1 MCVTFNL
8 QTHVKRIFVGG
19 LSSDTEEEDL
29 RTYFE
34 QFGDVSRGRGGG
46 GGGGGGGRERGR
58 GGECV

>member
-34 QFGDVSRGRGGG
+34 QFGDVSRGGGG
-46 GGGGGGGRERGR
+46 GGKEGERERGR
-58 GGECV
+58 GGE